1 MLESEGMARTIG
13 VVTVARSDYGHL
25 VPLLEALRDT
35 PGITLQLYVA
45 GAHLSP
51 RFGETVGAIE
61 ADGWPISARVETI
74 GASDAA
80 VEVAAGTGAGVAG
93 FARAFAAGRPD
104 LIVVLGDRA
113 EMLAAA
119 VAALPLAIPVAHLHG
134 GEVTEGAIDE
144 QARHAITK
152 LAHLHFPAA
161 EPYARR
167 IRQMGEEPWRVHCV
181 GAPGLDRFARGA
193 AMPREELARR
203 IGLPLRR
210 PTLLVTFHPVT
221 LEPGEAGGHSAELA
235 GALEMVD
242 GDVVITY
249 PGADAAHD
257 AVIRRLE
264 ALAATR
270 PGTRMIPALGEDGY
284 RALLQEA
291 DVMVGNSSSGL
302 IEAPSFGLPV
312 VNVGIRQQ
320 GRLRAA
326 NVIDVGH
333 GREEIAAGIRRALAP
348 GFRAGLRGLVN
359 PYGDGNAAPR
369 IARVL
374 REVELGPRLARK
386 RFVDLA

>member
-1 MLESEGMARTIG
+1 MARTIG

-25 VPLLEALRDT
+25 VPVLEALRGT
-35 PGITLQLYVA
+35 PGVTLQLFVA

-51 RFGETVGAIE
+51 RFGSSVKTIDAE
-61 ADGWPISARVETI
+61 GWPITDRIETA
-74 GASDAA
+74 GASDAQGD
-80 VEVAAGTGAGVAG
+80 VAAGAGAGVAG
-93 FARAFAAGRPD
+93 FARAFAGAWPD
-104 LIVVLGDRA
+104 LLVVLGDRV

-181 GAPGLDRFARGA
+181 GAPGLDRFARLA
-193 AMPREELARR
+193 AVGRDDLARR
-203 IGLPLRR
+203 VGLPLRR

-221 LEPGEAGGHSAELA
+221 LEPGQADAHSVELA
-235 GALEMVD
+235 AALERVD

-249 PGADAAHD
+249 PGADAGHD

-264 ALAATR
+264 ALAAAR
-270 PGTRMIPALGEDGY
+270 PGTRMVPDLGEDAYGG
-284 RALLQEA
+284 LLREA

-333 GREEIAAGIRRALAP
+333 GRAEIAAGIRRALAP
-348 GFRAGLRGLVN
+348 GFRESLRGLVN
-359 PYGDGNAAPR
+359 PYGDGHAAPR

-374 REVELGPRLARK
+374 GSVELGPRLIRK

>member
-1 MLESEGMARTIG
+1 MARTIG

-51 RFGETVGAIE
+51 RFGETVSAIE

-374 REVELGPRLARK
+374 REGELGPRLVRK

>member
-1 MLESEGMARTIG
+1 MARTVG
-13 VVTVARSDYGHL
+13 VVTVARSDYSHL

-35 PGITLQLYVA
+35 PDVTLQLYVA

-51 RFGETVGAIE
+51 RFGSTVKAIE
-61 ADGWPISARVETI
+61 ADGWPITARVETT
-74 GASDAA
+74 GDSDAA
-80 VEVAAGTGAGVAG
+80 VDVAAGTGAGVTG
-93 FARAFAAGRPD
+93 FARAFARGRPD
-104 LIVVLGDRA
+104 LIVLLGDRL

-119 VAALPLAIPVAHLHG
+119 LAALPLTIPVAHLHG

-181 GAPGLDRFARGA
+181 GAPGLDRFARRA
-193 AMPREELARR
+193 SMSREELARR

-221 LEPGEAGGHSAELA
+221 LEPGEAGLHSAELA
-235 GALEMVD
+235 AALEMVE
-242 GDVVITY
+242 GDVVITH
-249 PGADAAHD
+249 PGADAAYD
-257 AVIRRLE
+257 AVIHRLE
-264 ALAATR
+264 SLAATR
-270 PGTRMIPALGEDGY
+270 PGTRMIPALGADGY
-284 RALLQEA
+284 GALLREA
-291 DVMVGNSSSGL
+291 DVMVGNSSSGI

-348 GFRAGLRGLVN
+348 GFRASLRGLVN
-359 PYGDGNAAPR
+359 PYGDGHAAPR

-374 REVELGPRLARK
+374 REAELGPRLVRK
-386 RFVDLA
+386 RFMDLA